1 MATGGDLPEKFFLSR
16 VGRYREATQLLSEAV
31 DSSRGADSVLQA
43 FSAWWAL
50 ERRDY
55 AAAIAAAERFGQA
68 TDDRNGLV
76 GMEPLLV
83 ASLLAGAAQAR
94 QGDVEAARR
103 LLTPHSFDPRY
114 EDKRW
119 WHSALKSEVALAAGD
134 PAAAE
139 TAYSQGL
146 PDVRLIWRNGELLRG
161 MMVNNL
167 PSRDLPARVRKAEG
181 NLKAAIEIYQRLNTA
196 DRNSQWTAVLEPRY
210 VLELARLLD
219 QSGDAA
225 GARAQY
231 QRFLELWNDAD
242 PGLPELDEAR
252 RYLENNSPSNTSA
265 TTLIEA
271 RSQ

>member
-1 MATGGDLPEKFFLSR
+1 MPPRHQADMSRIDMATLRFVQSQFQIDRFLFQI
-16 VGRYREATQLLSEAV
+16 GH
-31 DSSRGADSVLQA
+31 G
-43 FSAWWAL
+43 
-50 ERRDY
+50 
-55 AAAIAAAERFGQA
+55 
-68 TDDRNGLV
+68 N
-76 GMEPLLV
+76 
-83 ASLLAGAAQAR
+83 
-94 QGDVEAARR
+94 
-103 LLTPHSFDPRY
+103 

-119 WHSALKSEVALAAGD
+119 WHSALKSEVALAGGD

-252 RYLENNSPSNTSA
+252 RYLENNSPAN
-265 TTLIEA
+265 
-271 RSQ
+271 R